1 MCIFSVFRSKTIK
14 CNDVE
19 APFITNLKSFHF
31 LRFNTVILFYV
42 SGSQSIDLKLNIL
55 HYQLQLFKTAFNDLE
70 RIILIACINQNDQT
84 QFHNHS
90 QLLDHLRKQ
99 LLPICDSSPCYWFH
113 IDFQSDNDASV
124 NVLGQILQLLSIS
137 RCRTVLLH
145 YANETF
151 IQLPVEDISNW
162 LNRNS
167 NNEIG
172 CTRTG
177 QSEKERLL
185 CMNNRIR
192 IQNAVEMCDHLKTV
206 ITFHFIFNF
215 KIVKKVIQIL

>member
-42 SGSQSIDLKLNIL
+42 SGSKSIDEKLNLL
-55 HYQLQLFKTAFNDLE
+55 HNQLQLFKTAFNDLE
-70 RIILIACINQNDQT
+70 KIYLIACINQNDQT

-113 IDFQSDNDASV
+113 MDFQSDNDASV
-124 NVLGQILQLLSIS
+124 NVLGQILQLPSIN
-137 RCRTVLLH
+137 RCQKVYFH
-145 YANETF
+145 YFNETF

-162 LNRNS
+162 LNCNS

-177 QSEKERLL
+177 QSEKKRLL
-185 CMNNRIR
+185 GMNNRIR